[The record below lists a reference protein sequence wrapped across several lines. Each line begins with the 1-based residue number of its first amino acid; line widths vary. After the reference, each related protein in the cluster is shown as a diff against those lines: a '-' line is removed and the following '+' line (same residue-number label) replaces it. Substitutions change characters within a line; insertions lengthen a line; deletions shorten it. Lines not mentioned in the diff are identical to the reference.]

1 MRYQR
6 EDQKYDLFDIHKD
19 KSYLI
24 LVFISIS
31 VCERKGLHIV
41 TILLS

>member
-6 EDQKYDLFDIHKD
+6 EDQKYDLFDIHKG

-31 VCERKGLHIV
+31 ICERKGLHIV